1 MSVDPQEVVR
11 VYSGPLFEV
20 EAYQQVLKEAGIES
34 KVVGTDLSAGLG
46 SALPATIELWVHQGD
61 GDRAIAAIKYHN
73 EQKGRREPGQPHQHP
88 SDSGKPS
95 TMPHRTEP
103 HVKQD
108 PFSE

>member
-1 MSVDPQEVVR
+1 MSRDPQEVVR
-11 VYSGPLFEV
+11 VFAGPLFEA

-73 EQKGRREPGQPHQHP
+73 EQMGRREAGQPHPHP
-88 SDSGKPS
+88 TDSGKPS
-95 TMPHRTEP
+95 TTPHRKEP

-108 PFSE
+108 PLGE

>member
-11 VYSGPLFEV
+11 VYAGPLFEV

-61 GDRAIAAIKYHN
+61 GDRAIAAIQYHN
-73 EQKGRREPGQPHQHP
+73 EHRGRREHGQPHPHP
-88 SDSGKPS
+88 HDAS
-95 TMPHRTEP
+95 TPPAAPPREEP

-108 PFSE
+108 PSGE